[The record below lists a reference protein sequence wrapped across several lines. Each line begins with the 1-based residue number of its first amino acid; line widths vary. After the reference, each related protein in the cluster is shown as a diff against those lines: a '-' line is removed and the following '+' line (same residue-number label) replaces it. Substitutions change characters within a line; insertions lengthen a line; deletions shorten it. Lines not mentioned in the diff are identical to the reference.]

1 MAYQAE
7 FLPKRSWKKL
17 MEQNSLENHF
27 GVDASFDK
35 EDIKRVLEF
44 LIKNAGDSK
53 KVSGE
58 FEEFIESIH
67 KNSTPKRISEV
78 PYFKKEHRKI
88 SKKYLQQ
95 KEVKI
100 LEMDSW
106 HKDAGKR
113 SI

>member
-1 MAYQAE
+1 LGKSSYGDGDKKEYKDYNIKLISTNQESKEAKLYKSECGSCHMAYQAE

-58 FEEFIESIH
+58 FEEFIEIFIKTH
-67 KNSTPKRISEV
+67 T
-78 PYFKKEHRKI
+78 
-88 SKKYLQQ
+88 
-95 KEVKI
+95 
-100 LEMDSW
+100 
-106 HKDAGKR
+106 
-113 SI
+113 